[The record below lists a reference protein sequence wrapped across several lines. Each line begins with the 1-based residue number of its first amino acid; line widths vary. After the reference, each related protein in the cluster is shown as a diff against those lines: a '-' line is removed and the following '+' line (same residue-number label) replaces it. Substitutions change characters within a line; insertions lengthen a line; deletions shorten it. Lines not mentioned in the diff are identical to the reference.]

1 MPGFMDDEMRARY
14 ELLIDQGLSAQE
26 AVQWIISEAQKP
38 ANATADLDRTESV
51 PELLSRNI
59 DTAAK
64 KGAGVEAEGG
74 GGGGAAAGG
83 YRCAGRMRRGGGGKH
98 RRVAAVQL
106 RCRKWLRV
114 MKSSH

>member
-51 PELLSRNI
+51 PEL
-59 DTAAK
+59 
-64 KGAGVEAEGG
+64 
-74 GGGGAAAGG
+74 
-83 YRCAGRMRRGGGGKH
+83 
-98 RRVAAVQL
+98 
-106 RCRKWLRV
+106 
-114 MKSSH
+114 